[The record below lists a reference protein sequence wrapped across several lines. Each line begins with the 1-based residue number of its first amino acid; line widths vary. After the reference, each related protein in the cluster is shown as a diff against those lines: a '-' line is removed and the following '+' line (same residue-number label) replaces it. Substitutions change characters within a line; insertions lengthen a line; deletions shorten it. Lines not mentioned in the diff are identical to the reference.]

1 MPNAGFISAVHL
13 FASLAIIELSRNAQ
27 ETIRVQN
34 ELAAYAQL
42 THRHSW
48 GWTHRHF
55 GPGPLRAINTNP
67 QQVSIMSFMHLKSS
81 NCAVFRV
88 RGCKHGKRTSA
99 DGPRGDRGWME
110 RGKTRQSRKRR
121 RVVEYQKKKKST
133 KNQDTSMHTRAHLEP
148 RWGRAGLT
156 RAPECVDEGCMFVR
170 F

>member
-1 MPNAGFISAVHL
+1 MEKHELDIQMRNAGFISAVHL

-67 QQVSIMSFMHLKSS
+67 QQVSIMSFMHLESS

-88 RGCKHGKRTSA
+88 RGYKHGKRTSA
-99 DGPRGDRGWME
+99 DGPRSDRGWGGGKRDSPA
-110 RGKTRQSRKRR
+110 RGVGLSNVR
-121 RVVEYQKKKKST
+121 RVPRHE
-133 KNQDTSMHTRAHLEP
+133 HAHRGSP
-148 RWGRAGLT
+148 
-156 RAPECVDEGCMFVR
+156 
-170 F
+170 

>member
-27 ETIRVQN
+27 ATIRVQK
-34 ELAAYAQL
+34 ESAAYAQL

-99 DGPRGDRGWME
+99 DGPRGDRGW
-110 RGKTRQSRKRR
+110 RGGKRDSPARGEGQSNIRRRR
-121 RVVEYQKKKKST
+121 RVPRT
-133 KNQDTSMHTRAHLEP
+133 KTRACTQ
-148 RWGRAGLT
+148 GLT
-156 RAPECVDEGCMFVR
+156 LNQGGGGRG
-170 F
+170 